1 MRPRRDQVDHSV
13 VSTCHC
19 TSRCVRRAS
28 LLARSEEV
36 LLARKP
42 WIEARL
48 RHLVSIF
55 AIELD
60 TFCIMDN
67 HLHLVLTIRPDI
79 VASWSDEEVAE
90 RWLRYLPPKKRG
102 VEREA
107 TLEDIQSL
115 AGNSARVASC
125 RLRLCQLGEF
135 HKAVEQPLAWLANRE
150 EKITGHFWE
159 GRYKSRRVLDP
170 AALLSTIAY
179 VDLNPVR
186 AGLVRTPE
194 QSEFTGVQ
202 HRIGARSDALLELS
216 PREHSRAGTRAKCL
230 LEGQQGCIAF
240 PQEPVPAFLT
250 PIADTPERRG
260 LFKDLTLDEYLVVVD
275 RIGRKVQQSPQG
287 PRGAIPHDL
296 APILSRIELD
306 EESFLSQMASTAT
319 WIGSVVGTAASCVRE
334 ARRVNLKWVVSTLD
348 LDQPAPGQ
356 TGDRATASR

>member
-13 VSTCHC
+13 VSTYHC

-28 LLARSEEV
+28 LLAATEDG

-79 VASWSDEEVAE
+79 VKEWSDEEVAE

-115 AGNSARVASC
+115 VRDSARVASC

-135 HKAVEQPLAWLANRE
+135 HKAVKQPLAWLANRE

-186 AGLVRTPE
+186 AGLVQTPE
-194 QSEFTGVQ
+194 QSTFTGVQ
-202 HRIGARSDALLELS
+202 HRIGARNDALLELAS
-216 PREHSRAGTRAKCL
+216 HEHGRVGTRAKCL
-230 LEGQQGCIAF
+230 PEEQPGRIAF
-240 PQEPVPAFLT
+240 AQEPAPAFLT
-250 PIADTPERRG
+250 PITHTPDRRG
-260 LFKDLTLDEYLVVVD
+260 LFTNLTLDEYLVVVD
-275 RIGRKVQQSPQG
+275 RIGRKVPQSPQG

-306 EESFLSQMASTAT
+306 EAPFLSQMTSTAT
-319 WIGSVVGTAASCVRE
+319 WIGSVVGKAASCAEESQRVR
-334 ARRVNLKWVVSTLD
+334 RKWLVSTLD
-348 LDQPAPGQ
+348 LDQAAPGQ
-356 TGDRATASR
+356 TGDSTAAAR